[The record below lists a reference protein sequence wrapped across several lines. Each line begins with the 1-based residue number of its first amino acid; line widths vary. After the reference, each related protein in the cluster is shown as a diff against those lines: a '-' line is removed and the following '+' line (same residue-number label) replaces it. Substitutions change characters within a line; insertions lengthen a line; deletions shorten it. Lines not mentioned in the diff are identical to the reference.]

1 MRVDTPPGPTAAD
14 RDQDHVTRLKRAVA
28 ALRRSWYVLAA
39 LTLVGAALGWLSTPS
54 AVDQLVERT
63 QYQKAVHTLLADQA
77 DPVDTPSVNLSQA
90 AYLVTTGDIPEMVAA
105 DLGLEVDEVEGN
117 IQGVARGDVSSIE
130 VRAIGTDPER
140 VSQLADSAAAALLE
154 YLTAQAQEAFEQ
166 ERDDVVVELDRLDR
180 ELTDL
185 NARIAA
191 SPPNLAQLEAQQ
203 RSLSNQYGLAYEQF
217 TQLADAQTNDSGL
230 RSLGPAKAEE
240 IDDDAYESIQDQ
252 ITAGLPYDSP
262 TVTVPGQESAASGA
276 PTAGDGASSTTRAV
290 AGALIGLLAGIGV
303 VLMLDRF
310 DTRLRSRDDVES
322 ATDLP
327 VVAEIPPLSRHQ
339 QHALEVVAKTQPR
352 SRAAEA
358 YRVVRGA
365 LLFQAGVEDPTQ
377 VRTDGEALTVLVTS
391 ANPEEGKTTTVANLA
406 AVLAE
411 GGLSVLV
418 INCDFRRP
426 RVHKYLVPTDANDT
440 TEPAAVTQ
448 LGPVVLAD
456 THIAGV
462 RLVTGLGE
470 TDHDANPLEV
480 VALQRRII
488 AMARPK
494 FDVIL
499 LDTAPFLTTNDASEL
514 LPETDHVIVVV
525 RAGKTRRLAARRT
538 AEVLERFDAPVL
550 GIVLNDSQE
559 STAAQYYYSYYLD
572 GSGSRRSPRDGERA
586 DTGSSPAASGSRD
599 NLTPLDRSRRAGA

>member
-1 MRVDTPPGPTAAD
+1 MRVDTPTGPTAAD

-140 VSQLADSAAAALLE
+140 VSQLADSAAAALLD
-154 YLTAQAQEAFEQ
+154 YLIAQAQEAFEQ

-339 QHALEVVAKTQPR
+339 QHALEVVARSQPR
-352 SRAAEA
+352 SRTAEA

-377 VRTDGEALTVLVTS
+377 VRTNGEALTVLVTS

-418 INCDFRRP
+418 VNCDFRRP
-426 RVHKYLVPTDANDT
+426 RVHKYLVPTDT
-440 TEPAAVTQ
+440 TEPATVTQ

-456 THIAGV
+456 THIPGV

-488 AMARPK
+488 AMARPM

>member
-1 MRVDTPPGPTAAD
+1 MANGAVTGPGLEAVGTARTDVITEAAYQRHRQEIRDGIPAVLRSGEVAEADTAAGGGGPSSAGPA
-14 RDQDHVTRLKRAVA
+14 TRAAVGGIVGL
-28 ALRRSWYVLAA
+28 ALASGLVLA
-39 LTLVGAALGWLSTPS
+39 
-54 AVDQLVERT
+54 
-63 QYQKAVHTLLADQA
+63 
-77 DPVDTPSVNLSQA
+77 
-90 AYLVTTGDIPEMVAA
+90 
-105 DLGLEVDEVEGN
+105 
-117 IQGVARGDVSSIE
+117 
-130 VRAIGTDPER
+130 
-140 VSQLADSAAAALLE
+140 
-154 YLTAQAQEAFEQ
+154 
-166 ERDDVVVELDRLDR
+166 LDRLD
-180 ELTDL
+180 
-185 NARIAA
+185 N
-191 SPPNLAQLEAQQ
+191 
-203 RSLSNQYGLAYEQF
+203 
-217 TQLADAQTNDSGL
+217 
-230 RSLGPAKAEE
+230 
-240 IDDDAYESIQDQ
+240 
-252 ITAGLPYDSP
+252 
-262 TVTVPGQESAASGA
+262 
-276 PTAGDGASSTTRAV
+276 
-290 AGALIGLLAGIGV
+290 
-303 VLMLDRF
+303 
-310 DTRLRSRDDVES
+310 RLRTRDEVEA

-327 VVAEIPPLSRHQ
+327 VVAEIPRLSRHQ

-426 RVHKYLVPTDANDT
+426 RVHKYLVPAAT
-440 TEPAAVTQ
+440 TEPTAVTQ

-488 AMARPK
+488 AMARPM

-572 GSGSRRSPRDGERA
+572 GTGRKKRTDGYVSRSGAEGPTPSEASN
-586 DTGSSPAASGSRD
+586 GSNGPVPA
-599 NLTPLDRSRRAGA
+599 NAGASAAGTPAPGADRPKS

>member
-1 MRVDTPPGPTAAD
+1 MRVDTPTGPTAAD

-406 AVLAE
+406 A
-411 GGLSVLV
+411 
-418 INCDFRRP
+418 
-426 RVHKYLVPTDANDT
+426 
-440 TEPAAVTQ
+440 
-448 LGPVVLAD
+448 
-456 THIAGV
+456 
-462 RLVTGLGE
+462 
-470 TDHDANPLEV
+470 
-480 VALQRRII
+480 
-488 AMARPK
+488 
-494 FDVIL
+494 
-499 LDTAPFLTTNDASEL
+499 
-514 LPETDHVIVVV
+514 
-525 RAGKTRRLAARRT
+525 
-538 AEVLERFDAPVL
+538 
-550 GIVLNDSQE
+550 
-559 STAAQYYYSYYLD
+559 
-572 GSGSRRSPRDGERA
+572 
-586 DTGSSPAASGSRD
+586 
-599 NLTPLDRSRRAGA
+599 

>member
-1 MRVDTPPGPTAAD
+1 VRVDTPTGPTAAD

-63 QYQKAVHTLLADQA
+63 QYHKAVHTLLADQVA
-77 DPVDTPSVNLSQA
+77 PGETPRVNLSQA
-90 AYLVTTGDIPEMVAA
+90 AYLVITGDIPQMVAD
-105 DLGLEVDEVEGN
+105 DLGLEIDEVEGN
-117 IQGVARGDVSSIE
+117 IQGVARSDVSSIE
-130 VRAIGTDPER
+130 IRAIGTDPDR
-140 VSQLADSAAAALLE
+140 VSQLADSAADALLD
-154 YLTAQAQEAFEQ
+154 YLAVQAQEAFEQ
-166 ERDDVVVELDRLDR
+166 QRDDVVLELDRLDQ
-180 ELTDL
+180 ELAEL

-191 SPPNLAQLEAQQ
+191 GPPNLAQLEAQQ
-203 RSLSNQYGLAYEQF
+203 RSLSNQYGLAYERF
-217 TQLADAQTNDSGL
+217 TQLADDQTTDGGL
-230 RSLGPAKAEE
+230 RSLGPAKAEA
-240 IDDDAYESIQDQ
+240 IDDDDYESIQDQ
-252 ITAGLPYDSP
+252 ISAGLPYDTP
-262 TVTVPGQESAASGA
+262 TATVPGQDAGAAEA
-276 PTAGDGASSTTRAV
+276 ATAGDGASSTTRAV
-290 AGALIGLLAGIGV
+290 AGALLGLLAGVGV
-303 VLMLDRF
+303 ILMLDRF
-310 DTRLRSRDDVES
+310 DTRLRGRDDVES

-339 QHALEVVAKTQPR
+339 QHVLEVVARSQPR

-418 INCDFRRP
+418 VNCDFRRP
-426 RVHKYLVPTDANDT
+426 RVHKYLVASDT
-440 TEPAAVTQ
+440 TEPATVTQ

-456 THIAGV
+456 THIPGV

-470 TDHDANPLEV
+470 TDHEANPLEV

-488 AMARPK
+488 AMARPM
-494 FDVIL
+494 FDIIL

-538 AEVLERFDAPVL
+538 AEVLERFEAPVL
-550 GIVLNDSQE
+550 GVVLNDSDE

-572 GSGSRRSPRDGERA
+572 GPSSPRRRSRGDESGDPG
-586 DTGSSPAASGSRD
+586 PAAASTPSRD